1 MLHRLVDEFMRS
13 SQHLHDQVDSLLDS
27 KSIRGGGKSGDS
39 ESEFCM
45 AVHGERRGKSE
56 PLSDEVLQFVLGD
69 LGLLDVCQLHLLP
82 KLGASLRGDGP
93 GRSQDHT
100 AQQQL
105 SISAAGGV

>member
-1 MLHRLVDEFMRS
+1 MVPAATEMLGFCQSLLPAMRREQLKHVSPAGGGMLHRLVDEFMRS

-56 PLSDEVLQFVLGD
+56 PLSG
-69 LGLLDVCQLHLLP
+69 
-82 KLGASLRGDGP
+82 
-93 GRSQDHT
+93 
-100 AQQQL
+100 
-105 SISAAGGV
+105 